1 MKKNKLRIKNDYWRK
16 KLRILD
22 LFKRSIICIIIRI
35 ILNVILPLDDR
46 SVEQRLKKKKNKEK
60 RNMNIHRQ
68 K

>member
-1 MKKNKLRIKNDYWRK
+1 MKKINLGSKNDYWRK

-46 SVEQRLKKKKNKEK
+46 SVEYND
-60 RNMNIHRQ
+60 
-68 K
+68 